1 MLEDCSKIE
10 LDTIDAD
17 SDRAAPAAE
26 TAQTPAVARDGYGAI
41 VGRIGTV
48 PVSEIHAR
56 YAAALPECYADFDRA
71 RRGDAVNHALYGY
84 DGDRG
89 LAVFQVRHFYRRSRH
104 GYANVRKAYFL
115 VGFTET
121 GAPFRHPVSAHT
133 IRAAVRGAASPAEV
147 VRVAE
152 RWIFRV
158 TPAQHARSVRQGD
171 ILMFPARGRP
181 APAAE
186 PIGRRLLLLDSHELR
201 AHEIVR
207 GTDGEVWAY
216 DPTIYHLKDQH
227 IPLYAPDV
235 DGWWIV
241 RPGREGTTYDFAE
254 RLGD

>member
-1 MLEDCSKIE
+1 MLEDFSKIE

-26 TAQTPAVARDGYGAI
+26 MALAPALARDGYGAI

-48 PVSEIHAR
+48 PVSEVQAR
-56 YAAALPECYADFDRA
+56 FAAALPACYADFDRA

-121 GAPFRHPVSAHT
+121 GA
-133 IRAAVRGAASPAEV
+133 ASPAEV
-147 VRVAE
+147 VRVAD
-152 RWIFRV
+152 RWIFRI
-158 TPAQHARSVRQGD
+158 TPGQHARSVRQGD
-171 ILMFPARGRP
+171 VLMFPARGRP

-216 DPTIYHLKDQH
+216 DPAIYHLKDQH
-227 IPLYAPDV
+227 IALYAPDV

-241 RPGREGTTYDFAE
+241 RPGREGTSYDFAE